1 MTRIRLLALDLDGT
15 LLNDKGEISPAN
27 AEWVNRAQKAGI
39 TVMVSTG
46 RGFHT
51 ALPYAMQIGG
61 QSPMVTANGGE
72 IWLRPH
78 ELHRRVPLASE
89 TVAELHRLA
98 KRHEDTW
105 FWAYAAQGLF
115 NRNNWVEDI
124 FSCEWLKFGYY
135 TENRSVLDQ
144 ILAELKTW
152 KGLEITNSHP
162 NNIEVNAFGVSKASA
177 LEEVCRLIG
186 CDMSEAAAIGDSLND
201 IAAIRACGL
210 GIAMKNAQ
218 DAVKAAAD
226 VVTDGNNE
234 DGVARAIREFILKA

>member
-1 MTRIRLLALDLDGT
+1 MARIRLLALDLDGT
-15 LLNDKGEISPAN
+15 LLDDQGEISPAN
-27 AEWVNRAQKAGI
+27 AEWVRRAQDAGI

-46 RGFHT
+46 RGFPT

-72 IWLRPH
+72 IWRRPH
-78 ELHRRVPLASE
+78 ELHRRMPLAAE

-98 KRHEDTW
+98 IRHEDIW
-105 FWAYAAQGLF
+105 FWGYAAQGLF
-115 NRNNWVEDI
+115 NRNKWAEDMLA
-124 FSCEWLKFGYY
+124 CEWLKFGYY
-135 TENRSVLDQ
+135 TENRRLLEE
-144 ILAELKTW
+144 ILAELKSW
-152 KGLEITNSHP
+152 DGLEITNSHP
-162 NNIEVNAFGVSKASA
+162 NNIEVNASGVSKAAA

-186 CDMSEAAAIGDSLND
+186 CGMSEVAAIGDSLND

-218 DAVKAAAD
+218 DEVKAAAD

-234 DGVARAIREFILKA
+234 DGVARAIRDFILKA